1 MREIIDPSAD
11 QGAIEPTCRITSAD
25 GSESEYMFDEDAD
38 EVQVVAIVSSLW
50 INFYYIT
57 YSFIYFKFSFNWY
70 FIKVNKNKKQ

>member
-38 EVQVVAIVSSLW
+38 EIQVVAIVSSLW
-50 INFYYIT
+50 INF
-57 YSFIYFKFSFNWY
+57 
-70 FIKVNKNKKQ
+70 